1 MAEVGSHSSRGAAR
15 RKKSG
20 SVKFLFL
27 NNGAGKVGDTGE
39 VGLIITNTVRVIP
52 YIEKTALELAFQ
64 EPGKKL
70 LFNLWGSGYF

>member
-1 MAEVGSHSSRGAAR
+1 MAEVGSHSSRRAAR

-52 YIEKTALELAFQ
+52 YIEKTALEPAFQ
-64 EPGKKL
+64 EPSKKL